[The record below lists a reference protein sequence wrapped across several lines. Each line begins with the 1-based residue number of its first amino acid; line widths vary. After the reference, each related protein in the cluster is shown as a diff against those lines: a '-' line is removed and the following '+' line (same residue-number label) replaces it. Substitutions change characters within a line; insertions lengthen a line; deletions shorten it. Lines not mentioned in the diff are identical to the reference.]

1 MKKKLVSSMILALA
15 TVLVSAVPAMAD
27 SRKVVTLGADLS
39 QDQKDTM
46 MRYFGVT
53 YDGVDV
59 IYINNTDERNHL
71 GSYVPLEQ
79 IGNYTY
85 SCALV
90 APTSSGGIQVK
101 TANLE
106 WVTCNMIASTLST
119 SGVTNCQ
126 VVAACPFKVS
136 GTGALTG
143 VIMAYEQASKQT
155 LDPVKVE
162 LANQELVTTG
172 NLANEVGQSK
182 ATAVINETKIQVIE
196 KNVTNIEEI
205 TNIVNEVSNDYDITI
220 NDDQS
225 EEIAELMQQIAEQEY
240 DIIQLQATLE
250 RVQANVAG
258 DAGASEEEQ
267 QEAEQR
273 AQEAEAAAKEAAEAD
288 LEEDD
293 DGAVIVVDDTEE
305 DNILDNTDPSALEGD
320 GNVVSE
326 EDTTQTVQ
334 EQSEQETENEFGIP
348 EATDDGTINIEDPVF
363 TTDETEAEETL
374 PEETETQQGDDVL
387 ILDNTDDA
395 SETDAPQETDPAVQ
409 ETDPAAMET
418 EAQET
423 DPAAVE
429 TEAAETEL
437 LEEPV
442 VVAEE
447 NLQGEDRTLYDEV
460 KADLDLAFSST
471 TISSEDGTSQVY
483 LTETA
488 AQVLPKKVEQYLM
501 KVLTLGVDSVEME
514 EAVDP
519 TISQTI
525 IADTEAQAPDKSYED
540 EEMVQ
545 LDKYVRRLIFT
556 DSENFLADSYLEDA
570 DEVVLYDRIMG
581 ILEDAY
587 KVEDTGAEQE
597 AADAESVDEQE
608 AADAESLDAAD
619 GAELEADEGSAE
631 DPEAEVFDEFADFEE
646 EMGNF

>member
-196 KNVTNIEEI
+196 NNVTNIEEI

-258 DAGASEEEQ
+258 DAGASEEKQ

-273 AQEAEAAAKEAAEAD
+273 AQEAEAAAKEAAKED

-293 DGAVIVVDDTEE
+293 DGAVIVVDDTDE
-305 DNILDNTDPSALEGD
+305 DSILDNTDPSALEGD
-320 GNVVSE
+320 GIVVSE

-348 EATDDGTINIEDPVF
+348 EATDDGTITIDDPVF

-374 PEETETQQGDDVL
+374 PAESETQQNDDAL
-387 ILDNTDDA
+387 ILDNI
-395 SETDAPQETDPAVQ
+395 TDAF
-409 ETDPAAMET
+409 ET
-418 EAQET
+418 EAAQET
-423 DPAAVE
+423 DPAALEMEAQETELAALE
-429 TEAAETEL
+429 TEAQETEL
-437 LEEPV
+437 FEEPV

-447 NLQGEDRTLYDEV
+447 NLQGEDRALYDEV
-460 KADLDLAFSST
+460 KADLDLAFGST
-471 TISSEDGTSQVY
+471 TVNSEDGTSQVY

-501 KVLTLGVDSVEME
+501 KVLTLGVDAVEME

-525 IADTEAQAPDKSYED
+525 IADTEAQAPDQSYED

-545 LDKYVRRLIFT
+545 LDKYVRRLIFK

-570 DEVVLYDRIMG
+570 DKVILYDRIMG
-581 ILEDAY
+581 VLEDAY
-587 KVEDTGAEQE
+587 KVEDTG
-597 AADAESVDEQE
+597 DEQE
-608 AADAESLDAAD
+608 AADAESLEEPDAAD
-619 GAELEADEGSAE
+619 GTELDFDEGNAE
-631 DPEAEVFDEFADFEE
+631 DPGAEVFDEFADFEE

>member
-1 MKKKLVSSMILALA
+1 MKKKLVSSIILSLA
-15 TVLVSAVPAMAD
+15 AVLVCAVPALAD
-27 SRKVVTLGADLS
+27 SRKVVTLGTDLS

-53 YDGVDV
+53 YDSVDV

-143 VIMAYEQASKQT
+143 VIMAYEQASKQS

-196 KNVTNIEEI
+196 NNVTNIEEI
-205 TNIVNEVSNDYDITI
+205 TNIVNEVSNNYDVTI

-225 EEIAELMQQIAEQEY
+225 EEIAELMQQIAQQEY

-267 QEAEQR
+267 QQAEER
-273 AQEAEAAAKEAAEAD
+273 AQEAEAAAEEAAKQQESEAQETEAGGD
-288 LEEDD
+288 V
-293 DGAVIVVDDTEE
+293 VIVDDVTDLDN
-305 DNILDNTDPSALEGD
+305 DNILNNTDPSVLESD
-320 GNVVSE
+320 GGTVSE

-334 EQSEQETENEFGIP
+334 EQSEQQEQTENEFGIP
-348 EATDDGTINIEDPVF
+348 EATDDGTIQLETQAASENADGSVEDPVF
-363 TTDETEAEETL
+363 TDDTNAAEAGGEALPEDGTGSSDAVIPSEETESTAGTEAAAPETEAAA
-374 PEETETQQGDDVL
+374 ETE
-387 ILDNTDDA
+387 A
-395 SETDAPQETDPAVQ
+395 AVQ
-409 ETDPAAMET
+409 ET
-418 EAQET
+418 
-423 DPAAVE
+423 
-429 TEAAETEL
+429 
-437 LEEPV
+437 EEV
-442 VVAEE
+442 LTADSL
-447 NLQGEDRTLYDEV
+447 NAEDREIYDAV
-460 KADLDLAFSST
+460 KKDLESAFQST
-471 TISSEDGTSQVY
+471 TITSEDGMSQVY

-488 AQVLPKKVEQYLM
+488 AKLFPEKIEQYLL
-501 KVLTLGVDSVEME
+501 KVLTKGADAVAAE
-514 EAVDP
+514 EAAD
-519 TISQTI
+519 TSISQTI
-525 IADTEAQAPDKSYED
+525 VADTQAQAPDKSYED
-540 EEMVQ
+540 SDMVQ
-545 LDKYVRRLIFT
+545 LDKYVRRLIFK
-556 DSENFLADSYLEDA
+556 DSEEFLADSNLEDA
-570 DEVVLYDRIMG
+570 DEVVLYNLIMG

-587 KVEDTGAEQE
+587 KVEDAADMTEAAMEETAAAPEEG
-597 AADAESVDEQE
+597 AADAAETSADVNVDEIL
-608 AADAESLDAAD
+608 ESID
-619 GAELEADEGSAE
+619 GEMS
-631 DPEAEVFDEFADFEE
+631 DEFADFEE

>member
-196 KNVTNIEEI
+196 NNVTNIEEI

-258 DAGASEEEQ
+258 DAGASEEKQ

-273 AQEAEAAAKEAAEAD
+273 AQEAEAAAKEAAKED

-293 DGAVIVVDDTEE
+293 DGAVIVVDDTDE
-305 DNILDNTDPSALEGD
+305 DSILDNTDPSALEGD
-320 GNVVSE
+320 GIVVSE

-348 EATDDGTINIEDPVF
+348 EATDDGTITIDDPVF

-374 PEETETQQGDDVL
+374 PAESETQQNDDAL
-387 ILDNTDDA
+387 ILDNI
-395 SETDAPQETDPAVQ
+395 TDAF
-409 ETDPAAMET
+409 ET
-418 EAQET
+418 EAAQET
-423 DPAAVE
+423 DPAALEMEAQETELAALE
-429 TEAAETEL
+429 TEAQETEL
-437 LEEPV
+437 FEEPV

-447 NLQGEDRTLYDEV
+447 NLQGEDRALYDEV
-460 KADLDLAFSST
+460 KADLDLAFGST
-471 TISSEDGTSQVY
+471 TVNSEDGTSQVY

-501 KVLTLGVDSVEME
+501 KVLTLGVDAVEME

-525 IADTEAQAPDKSYED
+525 IADTEAQAPDQSYED

-545 LDKYVRRLIFT
+545 LDKYVRRLIFM

-570 DEVVLYDRIMG
+570 DKVILYDRIMG
-581 ILEDAY
+581 VLEDAY
-587 KVEDTGAEQE
+587 KVEDTG
-597 AADAESVDEQE
+597 DEQE
-608 AADAESLDAAD
+608 AADAESLEEPDAAD
-619 GAELEADEGSAE
+619 GTELDFDEGNAE
-631 DPEAEVFDEFADFEE
+631 DPGAEVFDEFADFEE

>member
-15 TVLVSAVPAMAD
+15 TVLVSVVPAMAD

-258 DAGASEEEQ
+258 DAGASEEKQ

-273 AQEAEAAAKEAAEAD
+273 AQEAEAAAEEAAKED

-320 GNVVSE
+320 GIVVSE

-363 TTDETEAEETL
+363 TTDETEAEET
-374 PEETETQQGDDVL
+374 ETQQGDDVL

-395 SETDAPQETDPAVQ
+395 SETEAPQETDPAVQ
-409 ETDPAAMET
+409 ET

-423 DPAAVE
+423 EPAALE
-429 TEAAETEL
+429 TEAPETEL

-447 NLQGEDRTLYDEV
+447 NLQGEDRALYDEV

-471 TISSEDGTSQVY
+471 TVNSEDGTSQVY

-525 IADTEAQAPDKSYED
+525 IEDTEAQAPDKSYED

-545 LDKYVRRLIFT
+545 LDKYVRRLIFM

-570 DEVVLYDRIMG
+570 DKVVLYDRIMG
-581 ILEDAY
+581 VLEDAY
-587 KVEDTGAEQE
+587 KVEDT
-597 AADAESVDEQE
+597 VDEQE
-608 AADAESLDAAD
+608 AADAESLDEPDAADAESLDEPDAAD
-619 GAELEADEGSAE
+619 GAEFEFDESGAE
-631 DPEAEVFDEFADFEE
+631 DPDAEVLYEFADFEE

>member
-258 DAGASEEEQ
+258 DAGASEEKQ

-273 AQEAEAAAKEAAEAD
+273 AQEAEAAAEEAAKED

-395 SETDAPQETDPAVQ
+395 SETEAPQETDPAVQ
-409 ETDPAAMET
+409 ETEPAALET

-423 DPAAVE
+423 EPAALE
-429 TEAAETEL
+429 TEATETEL
-437 LEEPV
+437 FEEPV

-447 NLQGEDRTLYDEV
+447 NLQGEDRALYDEV

-488 AQVLPKKVEQYLM
+488 AQVLPKKVEQYLI

-525 IADTEAQAPDKSYED
+525 IADTEAQAPDKAYED

-545 LDKYVRRLIFT
+545 LDKYVRRLIFM

-570 DEVVLYDRIMG
+570 DKVVLYDRIMG
-581 ILEDAY
+581 VLEDAY

-597 AADAESVDEQE
+597 AADAESLDEP
-608 AADAESLDAAD
+608 DAAD
-619 GAELEADEGSAE
+619 GAELEFDESGAE
-631 DPEAEVFDEFADFEE
+631 DPDAEVLDEFADFEE